1 MLSVILS
8 ISVTLF
14 AACIPAY
21 GLYICVTAGRG
32 VSRTRVLTNGRL
44 MWAVVCLLL
53 VSCESDTDIRMLREY
68 VANHQYSEAL
78 SVADRVLEYNGK
90 YADEARVL
98 RELSIVG
105 EWQERI
111 QGLTIS
117 RDYLAALS
125 ELHSAEEVEI
135 FATAAQQAG
144 TQLLTRIQDDAREA
158 FESSNWPAL
167 YATLGQMRT
176 LPWQYAHGQP
186 NWAELA
192 EWEAVPAF
200 RAHTLL
206 KLFEHIDH
214 IPWLLWH
221 HCPHLAGLLGSS
233 EPQFTNLLERT
244 LQGHYGPSCFTPIQE
259 LNNETGYDTLMSI
272 RTACVEYMRYSLAP
286 AANVQTALSTR
297 LPQMIDEIERSPQ
310 HRLRV
315 ALETCDQYVRYVR
328 AERARIQRLA
338 RSGSEDA
345 VYRGVA
351 RMERELERTWQP
363 RLDAAF
369 TTIQRSL
376 SEPDTE
382 TYQQTMGRARLYREV
397 ALRCQP

>member
-1 MLSVILS
+1 
-8 ISVTLF
+8 
-14 AACIPAY
+14 
-21 GLYICVTAGRG
+21 
-32 VSRTRVLTNGRL
+32 
-44 MWAVVCLLL
+44 
-53 VSCESDTDIRMLREY
+53 LREY
-68 VANHQYSEAL
+68 VSNHQYSEAL

-98 RELSIVG
+98 RELSLVG

-125 ELHSAEEVEI
+125 ELHSVEEVEV

-144 TQLLTRIQDDAREA
+144 TQLRTRIQDDAREA

-167 YATLGQMRT
+167 YATLGQIRT

-221 HCPHLAGLLGSS
+221 HCPHLAGLLGST
-233 EPQFTNLLERT
+233 EPQLTHLLEGT
-244 LQGHYGPSCFTPIQE
+244 LQSHYGPSCFTPIQE
-259 LNNETGYDTLMSI
+259 LNDETGYDTLMSI

-286 AANVQTALSTR
+286 DADVQTALSTR
-297 LPQMIDEIERSPQ
+297 LPQMIDEIERSPE
-310 HRLRV
+310 HRLRL

-328 AERARIQRLA
+328 SERARIQRLA

-345 VYRGVA
+345 VYRSVA

-369 TTIQRSL
+369 TTIQRNL

-382 TYQQTMGRARLYREV
+382 TQQQTMGRARLYRDV
-397 ALRCQP
+397 ARRCQP